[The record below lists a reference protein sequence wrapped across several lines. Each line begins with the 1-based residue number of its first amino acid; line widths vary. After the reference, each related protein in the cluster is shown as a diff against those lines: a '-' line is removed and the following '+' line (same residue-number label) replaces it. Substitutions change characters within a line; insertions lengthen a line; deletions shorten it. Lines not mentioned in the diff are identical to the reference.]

1 MKAWNLFLLLLVAAL
16 FIWSMSREGF
26 QDTIAI
32 HGPPYGDEDYPSI
45 VGMMPAT
52 LVKALETAKSATK
65 PVKPIQQT
73 GRPAPT
79 ASEMATYNADLLK
92 YQGKLVDGTISDVM
106 GDFHTTVYQPAT
118 TPLSTANVDTFLT
131 THANTGFLLANKDD
145 IKTLLVAYFVTQPAG
160 AANADLTAA
169 QIASAGEAAAS
180 GYAASLADL
189 GQSAGYSPPGTG
201 GGTGT
206 SPSPTCPT
214 GYTLSTDKKTCN
226 GATASDTK
234 TPTCATGYTYAAGA
248 CTLTAA
254 GTTPSPTCP
263 SGYTLS
269 ADKKTCTGT
278 TATDTKTP
286 TCVTGYTYA
295 AGACTLT
302 PSSTGG
308 SSTFLTS
315 NSGGNK
321 GNIWGPAFSGLG
333 NNSGPGA
340 ISGGPRDYPTLLG
353 PKPKES
359 TMVDGAGIVNPSQ
372 HQTLVAGL
380 PSAAGT
386 GSDPN
391 SQFFGSSRVPGD
403 KDLFPNPYVEF
414 TPSTGSSKTE
424 PVPFLSDFSAF
435 FR

>member
-1 MKAWNLFLLLLVAAL
+1 MKAWTWVLLFVAAL
-16 FIWSMSREGF
+16 LFLWSISREGF
-26 QDTIAI
+26 RDTIALR
-32 HGPPYGDEDYPSI
+32 GPPYGNEDYPSI

-52 LVKALETAKSATK
+52 LVKALETANSATK

-118 TPLSTANVDTFLT
+118 TPLSTAKVDTFLT
-131 THANTGFLLANKDD
+131 THATSGFLLANKAD
-145 IKTLLVAYFVTQPAG
+145 IKALLVAYFVTQPAG
-160 AANADLTAA
+160 PANAALTAA
-169 QIASAGEAAAS
+169 QTASAGEAVAS
-180 GYAASLADL
+180 GYADTLADV
-189 GQSAGYSPPGTG
+189 GQTAGYSSPSG
-201 GGTGT
+201 GGGGGGGGGGSGT
-206 SPSPTCPT
+206 
-214 GYTLSTDKKTCN
+214 
-226 GATASDTK
+226 
-234 TPTCATGYTYAAGA
+234 
-248 CTLTAA
+248 

-269 ADKKTCTGT
+269 ADKKTCRGT

-372 HQTLVAGL
+372 HQTLIAGL
-380 PSAAGT
+380 PSALGT

-391 SQFFGSSRVPGD
+391 SQYFGSSRVPGD
-403 KDLFPNPYVEF
+403 KDLFPNPYIEF

-424 PVPFLSDFSAF
+424 PIPFLSDFSAF